1 MTVERVGFPDP
12 VSKPKKTERPAR
24 TEKTSAGA
32 DAINVSSGAKEKAEI
47 YNATEVAKAA
57 PDLRLDRI
65 EEVKRKLDDPMYIT
79 DKVIGELADR
89 LLEVFKISS

>member
-12 VSKPKKTERPAR
+12 VSKPKKTERPAPA
-24 TEKTSAGA
+24 EKAAATDS
-32 DAINVSSGAKEKAEI
+32 INVSEGAMEKAEI
-47 YNATEVAKAA
+47 YNATEAAKSA
-57 PDLRLDRI
+57 PDLRMDRI

-89 LLEVFKISS
+89 LMEVFKIS

>member
-12 VSKPKKTERPAR
+12 VSKPKKTERPVAA
-24 TEKTSAGA
+24 EKAAAA
-32 DAINVSSGAKEKAEI
+32 DSINVSEGAKEKAEI
-47 YNATEVAKAA
+47 YNATEVAKSA
-57 PDLRLDRI
+57 PDLRMDRI

-89 LLEVFKISS
+89 LMEVFKIS